1 MGMGV
6 VSAYLA
12 ALQRFIKPAQLRR
25 DARLFRGHGDSD
37 WSLAPSSERG
47 GAKRAITSYNALGE
61 WILAASPFAVPR
73 PQNQTEWLALAQH
86 YGIAT
91 PLLDWTYNPLA
102 ALFFA
107 CEAAGDKSGCVLML
121 DTDNLKIAAD
131 AMMVDPFATQR
142 LSGLLIP
149 MTGLVARTN
158 SQFSAMTLSP
168 IVQGIVRNDM
178 LTTRE
183 VFRVQSDEKNSTLA
197 ALGVLGMTPR
207 HVFADVEHAAQDYLS

>member
-12 ALQRFIKPAQLRR
+12 ALQGFIKPAQLRR
-25 DARLFRGHGDSD
+25 DARLFRGHGNEE
-37 WSLAPSSERG
+37 WSIIPSSQRG
-47 GAKRAITSYNALGE
+47 GTKRAITDYDALGE

-91 PLLDWTYNPLA
+91 PMLDWTYNPLA

-107 CEAAGDKSGCVLML
+107 CEMVGDNPGCVLML
-121 DTDNLKIAAD
+121 DTENLKIAAD
-131 AMMVDPFATQR
+131 PLLVDPFAAER
-142 LSGLLIP
+142 SYGLLIP

-168 IVQGIVRNDM
+168 IAQGVPRNDR
-178 LTTRE
+178 LATRV
-183 VFRVQSDEKNSTLA
+183 VFRVLSDQKDTTRD
-197 ALGVLGMTPR
+197 ALGVLGMTSR
-207 HVFADVEHAAQDYLS
+207 HVFADVEHAAKDFLS